1 MEAEQENNGDQN
13 LLRNDL
19 GDNRGT
25 KIKREIPQLLIFNE
39 LRDSTVP
46 RTGLEPARLSARAP
60 ETRASTIPPP
70 GHRVLVTQRYG
81 VFLYCA
87 SQSAI
92 FSFFIVREIGFYS
105 KRQSV
110 LIVRGCRFWLYGEF
124 VCVVWGDV
132 W

>member
-1 MEAEQENNGDQN
+1 M
-13 LLRNDL
+13 
-19 GDNRGT
+19 
-25 KIKREIPQLLIFNE
+25 
-39 LRDSTVP
+39 P

-110 LIVRGCRFWLYGEF
+110 LIVRGCRFWLYGDSFVVYGVMCGEGLEF
-124 VCVVWGDV
+124 SGFCCKFAVNQHFGAGGVVTI
-132 W
+132 